1 MPPVRPSSLPALAL
15 ATFLSALLAACGGGS
30 DNSGPPPATVQ
41 LNGKVTYDF
50 VPAVASQN
58 AQGNWSGGLN
68 YAGTTARPARGVQI
82 EAVGDGDKVLASA
95 TVGADGSY
103 ALAVPSNTSV
113 RLRAKARLLQA
124 PGNGASWDFSIRD
137 NTSPGYASNNA
148 ALYAVQGDAFNSGSG
163 NQTRNL
169 HAASGWTGSGYGNAR
184 SAAPFVLLDQFY
196 SAMQKV
202 LAADPQAVFAPMN
215 AYWSVNNRPAGG
227 DKAQGYIGTSHWSS
241 GGPQP
246 GLYILGAENVDTDE
260 YDTGVVV
267 HEWGHYFE
275 SRFSRA
281 DSIGGPHGG
290 GDVLDMRLAFGEG
303 WGNSLA
309 GMVRDD
315 PIYVDTM
322 DKQQAQVGV
331 VLDLNTIPGYEPRGW
346 FNESSVQYVLYQM
359 YKTPS
364 LGFPA
369 IYKVMVGPQK
379 NTEALTSL
387 FSFSTYLRAQADTAG
402 KAAIDQLLASV
413 NTVNGG
419 ALDIWGSA
427 QTYPPSLPGGG
438 EPYVLPIYTTLALG
452 QTQTVCATDGFSDDG
467 NKLGNVRYL
476 RLPIAQAGTYKLR
489 LTSNSQGIGPRLLSH
504 GQDVPFQTLDAN
516 TAQASLTAGDY
527 VVTVQTDPLAAC
539 ITATLSQ

>member
-1 MPPVRPSSLPALAL
+1 VPPIRPPLLPALAL
-15 ATFLSALLAACGGGS
+15 ATLLSTVLAACGGGS

-41 LNGKVTYDF
+41 LNGKITYDF
-50 VPAVASQN
+50 VPAVTIQN
-58 AQGNWSGGLN
+58 PQGGSKDGLD
-68 YAGTTARPARGVQI
+68 YDSTEARPARGVQI

-95 TVGADGSY
+95 TAGADGSY
-103 ALAVPSNTSV
+103 ALMVPPNTSV

-124 PGNGASWDFSIRD
+124 PGSGPSWDFSIRD
-137 NTSPGYASNNA
+137 NTSPGYASDNA

-169 HAASGWTGSGYGNAR
+169 HAASGWTGNGYGNAR
-184 SAAPFVLLDQFY
+184 SAAPFAILDQFY

-215 AYWSVNNRPAGG
+215 AYWSINNRAASG
-227 DKAQGYIGTSHWSS
+227 DKGQGYIGTSHWSA
-241 GGPQP
+241 GGDQP
-246 GLYILGAENVDTDE
+246 GLYILGNENSDTDE

-281 DSIGGPHGG
+281 DSIGGPHGA
-290 GDVLDMRLAFGEG
+290 GDALDMRLAFGEG
-303 WGNSLA
+303 WGNALA

-322 DKQQAQVGV
+322 GPQQAQVGV
-331 VLDLNTIPGYEPRGW
+331 VLDLNSIPDYEPLGW

-387 FSFSTYLRAQADTAG
+387 FSFSTYLRDQADPAG
-402 KAAIDQLLASV
+402 KAAIDQLLAGV
-413 NTVNGG
+413 NTVNGD
-419 ALDIWGSA
+419 ALDIWGTG
-427 QTYPPSLPGGG
+427 QTYPALSS
-438 EPYVLPIYTTLALG
+438 VLPIYTGLELD
-452 QTQTVCATDGFSDDG
+452 QPETVCATDDLGDDG
-467 NKLGNVRYL
+467 NKLGNFRYL
-476 RLPIAQAGTYKLR
+476 RLPVAQAGTYKLR
-489 LTSNSQGIGPRLLSH
+489 VIDNDATGLGLQLVLR
-504 GQDVPFQTLDAN
+504 GQDVPYQSLSNDTVQANLDA
-516 TAQASLTAGDY
+516 GVY
-527 VVTVQTDPLAAC
+527 VAAIWSKPLSTCFTV
-539 ITATLSQ
+539 TLSKQ